1 MTLRDRISITW
12 NYGKGLFL
20 IGGVY
25 NVMCTLLIAR
35 SFSYTGFVDSFILK
49 ALVTVVSLYLLR
61 QFQTRDAIFFYINLG
76 LSRRK
81 LLISVLVTDF
91 LVLAVLLTIVLLL
104 NG

>member
-61 QFQTRDAIFFYINLG
+61 QFQTRDAILFYINLG

>member
-1 MTLRDRISITW
+1 MTLRDHIFITW

-25 NVMCTLLIAR
+25 NVMCAMLLAR
-35 SFSYTGFVDSFILK
+35 SFSYTGFVDAFILK
-49 ALVTVVSLYLLR
+49 ALVTVVSLYLLK
-61 QFQTRDAIFFYINLG
+61 QFQARDSIFFYINLG

-81 LLISVLVTDF
+81 LLIRVLMTDF
-91 LVLAVLLTIVLLL
+91 IILAVLLTIILLL

>member
-1 MTLRDRISITW
+1 MTLRDQISITW

-25 NVMCTLLIAR
+25 NVMCTMLLAR
-35 SFSYTGFVDSFILK
+35 SFSYAGFVDAFILK
-49 ALVTVVSLYLLR
+49 VLVTVVSLYLIK
-61 QFQTRDAIFFYINLG
+61 QFKARDSIFFFINLG

-81 LLISVLVTDF
+81 LLIRVLTTDF
-91 LVLAVLLTIVLLL
+91 IILAVLLTIVLLL